1 MAKNEPAET
10 PEPSETKPATVEAS
24 ELNGAV
30 EMPTASERTIAA
42 MESDNAPTAPASS
55 PTPTPASPTKFPE
68 PGELDSKN
76 HKWYADKY
84 LPRKDS
90 IGRWIPKNAGRKKR
104 GAVEFSESDPNRP
117 TPETTETAPASSS
130 VVGSLVG
137 TTATGDR
144 FDLAAELYT
153 RASYSVADGIFSA
166 NGEWLPES
174 DGEHVALRGA
184 VASYLRHKNSDD
196 LPPGL
201 ALALAIATY
210 GAKRVSKPN
219 TQTKIRMFAGWI
231 RAKFIGWR
239 NGGKLDDLPKVVAPS
254 SEHSPL
260 PPQSFPGGVSP

>member
-1 MAKNEPAET
+1 MAKNESPT
-10 PEPSETKPATVEAS
+10 DPETKPASVDAS

-30 EMPTASERTIAA
+30 EMPTPSERTIAA
-42 MESDNAPTAPASS
+42 MESDTVPSAPAAHAA
-55 PTPTPASPTKFPE
+55 PAAKFPE

-76 HKWYADKY
+76 HKWNAEKY

-104 GAVEFSESDPNRP
+104 AAVEFSDTDPNRP
-117 TPETTETAPASSS
+117 AADTTETAPTSSS
-130 VVGSLVG
+130 VVGSVVG
-137 TTATGDR
+137 VTAQGDR

-153 RASYSVADGIFSA
+153 RAAYSVADGVFSA

-174 DGEHVALRGA
+174 DGEHIALRGA

-201 ALALAIATY
+201 ALALAVATY

-239 NGGKLDDLPKVVAPS
+239 NGGKLDDLPSIPVPAS
-254 SEHSPL
+254 QTTPL
-260 PPQSFPGGVSP
+260 PPQSFPS